1 MVLIKIDA
9 SSHPKAETSEKPQH
23 KLEVRARGT
32 SARIHEACANVRAFR
47 VPVYALNSNCIMPN
61 RSYWRGF
68 TKYGFIERGKLYAK
82 WTVPLLIAV
91 VWAAPRP
98 YLWEKLSEIFYEEKE
113 E

>member
-1 MVLIKIDA
+1 MRWLVFEYVTHI
-9 SSHPKAETSEKPQH
+9 PMT
-23 KLEVRARGT
+23 G
-32 SARIHEACANVRAFR
+32 
-47 VPVYALNSNCIMPN
+47 IMPN

-82 WTVPLLIAV
+82 WTVPLLVAV

-98 YLWEKLSEIFYEEKE
+98 YLWEKLSEIFYGEKE